1 MVEQA
6 NIEIKRGDT
15 WSKILYFEDDHCVH
29 IDITG
34 WTIYFTAKLDI
45 TDSDGD
51 AEIEKTIN
59 TFENPLNGEAE
70 LSLTS
75 EDTDLATGN
84 YFYDIQV
91 KTNLDEIYTIVEGVL
106 TITQDITTRND

>member
-15 WSKILYFEDDHCVH
+15 WSKILYFEDNNCVH

-51 AEIEKTIN
+51 AEIEKTI
-59 TFENPLNGEAE
+59 TVFSNPLNGEAE
-70 LSLTS
+70 LSLSS